1 MNRIEGKVALVTGAG
16 QGIGRGI
23 AEVLSK
29 AGAKIVVTD
38 IVEESGK
45 ATVSGIKAAGGE
57 AIFCSLNVTKE
68 EEWGSVTKAAVAAYG
83 GLDVVVNN
91 AGVNIFNMVENLT
104 GEQWR
109 QGMAI
114 NAEGVFYGVKHGI
127 LAMKP
132 GGIAGKGG
140 SIVNISSVT
149 AFIAV
154 AGTSCYSASK
164 AAVNMLTKVAAV
176 ECGQFKYGIRVN
188 SIHPGVIRTPFTV
201 AGFETMGK
209 EGGFGSAAAAE
220 AAHVALHPIG
230 RLGEPEDVGEAVLY
244 LASDASSFVTGSSLV
259 VDGGWTAQ

>member
-1 MNRIEGKVALVTGAG
+1 MERSH
-16 QGIGRGI
+16 I
-23 AEVLSK
+23 AEEMGNAAV
-29 AGAKIVVTD
+29 D
-38 IVEESGK
+38 I
-45 ATVSGIKAAGGE
+45 IKANGGE
-57 AIFCSLNVTKE
+57 AMFCRLNVTQE
-68 EEWGSVTKAAVAAYG
+68 SEWASAVKTTVSVYG
-83 GLDVVVNN
+83 RLDVLVNN
-91 AGVNIFNMVENLT
+91 AGVNIFSMVENLT

-114 NAEGVFYGVKHGI
+114 NTEGVFYGVKHGI

-132 GGIAGKGG
+132 GGIAGEGG

-154 AGTSCYSASK
+154 AGTACYSASK

-209 EGGFGSAAAAE
+209 DGGFGSAAAAE
-220 AAHVALHPIG
+220 ATFVALHPIG
-230 RLGEPEDVGEAVLY
+230 RIGEPEDVGEAVLY
-244 LASDASSFVTGSSLV
+244 LASDASSFVTGSSLT
-259 VDGGWTAQ
+259 VDGGWTAH